1 MAKKET
7 ESIFPS
13 EEELIKKYEPNLKML
28 IEHIDTL
35 RKSKGKGMDWIEFEN
50 EVKVSQK
57 VVSSWSVE
65 KKDGKPKEGKVSMPK
80 LGRILMIAEYFNVSI
95 DWLVGLSANRE
106 PSPVPITYKEWI
118 IAIENCLG
126 YGAVKPF
133 YRPELGRSPDYDED
147 TQKSMEAM
155 EDAIEKRMSGGFRSD
170 LPPTREIP
178 LEDDF
183 RDYQPGYTYTPPSG
197 SIYDVSGDM
206 DGVYPDILEIKD
218 TFLRCLV
225 ACLHYYKENESGGYY
240 EIFRESVIKQYGN
253 KKVLNLDVYE
263 LRVPAHL
270 KETSEYKKL
279 LNGYNTVSESVFAKY
294 KSIREINTKELG
306 KIWKRLE
313 SWKEKVNEGKI
324 KTVSQLR
331 QKYFEKK
338 QD

>member
-13 EEELIKKYEPNLKML
+13 EEELIKKYKPNLKML

-35 RKSKGKGMDWIEFEN
+35 RKSEGMDWTEFEDK
-50 EVKVSQK
+50 VRVSQK
-57 VVSSWSVE
+57 VVSSWGVE

-106 PSPVPITYKEWI
+106 HSPVPITYKEWI
-118 IAIENCLG
+118 IAIENYLG

-133 YRPELGRSPDYDED
+133 YRPELGKSPDYDED
-147 TQKSMEAM
+147 TQKAM
-155 EDAIEKRMSGGFRSD
+155 ESMKDAIEKRMSGGFRSD
-170 LPPTREIP
+170 LPPTRGIP

-183 RDYQPGYTYTPPSG
+183 RDYQPGYTYTPPSD
-197 SIYDVSGDM
+197 SIYDVSEDM

-225 ACLHYYKENESGGYY
+225 ACLHYYKENESGECY

-253 KKVLNLDVYE
+253 KKLLNLDVYE
-263 LRVPAHL
+263 LRADTYL
-270 KETSEYKKL
+270 KETAQDRKL
-279 LNGYNTVSESVFAKY
+279 FQKYNTVSEIVFAKY

-306 KIWKRLE
+306 KIWKQLE
-313 SWKEKVNEGKI
+313 FWKEKLDEGKI
-324 KTVSQLR
+324 KTKSQKG
-331 QKYFEKK
+331 QEYFEKK